1 MKDLRY
7 KVVVVTGAG
16 SGIGRALAIEAAH
29 RGARVAVSDVNL
41 DAARET
47 SDLVAAIGLHDAHVS
62 RLDVSDRDAFFAYAD
77 EVANYFGC
85 VNVLI
90 NNAGVTVLG
99 EFEDTTLEEFDW
111 LLGINLGGV
120 ITGSKAFL
128 PHLIASGDGH
138 LVNISSLFGLITVPG
153 QTAYSAS
160 KFAVRGFTEALRQEL
175 LIAGHPVGVTCVHP
189 GGIKTNIITN
199 GRATEGRDL
208 SVLNTLFEEKMA
220 RTSAD
225 HAAKAIL
232 NAVSKRR
239 PRALIGIDAHVVHAF
254 GTFTGARYQDI
265 TAAVSRRFIPAKQ
278 G

>member
-1 MKDLRY
+1 MRNFRN
-7 KVVVVTGAG
+7 KVVVITGAG
-16 SGIGRALAIEAAH
+16 SGIGRALAVEAAR
-29 RGARVAVSDVNL
+29 RGAHVAISDMNPNT
-41 DAARET
+41 ASET
-47 SDLVAAIGLHDAHVS
+47 ADLVSAVGMHNAHVS
-62 RLDVSDRDAFFAYAD
+62 QLDVSDRDAFLAYAD
-77 EVANYFGC
+77 EVAAHFGS

-99 EFEDTTLEEFDW
+99 EFEDTTLEQFDW

-128 PHLIASGDGH
+128 PYLIASGDGH

-189 GGIKTNIITN
+189 GGIRTNIITN

-208 SVLNTLFEEKMA
+208 APLNTLFEEKMA
-220 RTSAD
+220 RTSAED
-225 HAAKAIL
+225 AATAIL
-232 NAVSKRR
+232 NAVTKRQ
-239 PRALIGIDAHVVHAF
+239 PRALVGWDAHVVHAF
-254 GTFTGARYQDI
+254 GKVAGARYQDI
-265 TAAVSRRFIPAKQ
+265 TAAVSRRFIPQKQ